1 MTKKVPLLE
10 WSDMTTSRWQSV
22 VHNLM
27 GESLQ
32 LHRDHLMEDVQQTRP
47 VFVGYRSFINY
58 VVEAVLVLLLI
69 AGAWVARR
77 ERFFIVVASWFAFDM
92 LMHLGF
98 GFGLNEVYIMT
109 AHWAFIF
116 PIGAAYM
123 LRRSPSGALRLLVAS
138 LTVWLW
144 AWNGTIIVGYLL

>member
-1 MTKKVPLLE
+1 
-10 WSDMTTSRWQSV
+10 
-22 VHNLM
+22 
-27 GESLQ
+27 
-32 LHRDHLMEDVQQTRP
+32 
-47 VFVGYRSFINY
+47 
-58 VVEAVLVLLLI
+58 
-69 AGAWVARR
+69 
-77 ERFFIVVASWFAFDM
+77 M

-123 LRRSPSGALRLLVAS
+123 LRRSTSGTLRLLVAS